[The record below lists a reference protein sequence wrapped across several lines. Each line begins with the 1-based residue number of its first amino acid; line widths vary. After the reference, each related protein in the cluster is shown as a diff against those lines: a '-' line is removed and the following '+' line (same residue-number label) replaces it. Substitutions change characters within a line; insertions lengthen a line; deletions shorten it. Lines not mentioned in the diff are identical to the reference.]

1 VEGKK
6 KKRKK
11 NNLTGRLTLKFQNN
25 MEIDKILGGVSPLKK
40 RQSSRGGE
48 KAGIATS
55 TASRRGGYAKSSGA
69 RGAGG
74 RNVGGY
80 NRQTRF
86 QADKWTP
93 PPSGGDIGPVASPS
107 APAATAPYSGG
118 ATNYTFGDDN
128 SINDNRRDYSTSVNK
143 IDQNNNAKT
152 KEEVVNE
159 VVKEETPVEEK
170 TPEKPKK
177 GGFGEACHNADGT
190 RKPVGSVGTDSNGK
204 RFKCVWDPNWK
215 PRKGSGGGNKSK
227 DNKGSGTETKTNTNS
242 TVTQNNNATINAN
255 RNSLLTAPS
264 VTDNK

>member
-1 VEGKK
+1 
-6 KKRKK
+6 
-11 NNLTGRLTLKFQNN
+11 

-40 RQSSRGGE
+40 RQSSRGGA
-48 KAGIATS
+48 KAGKATS
-55 TASRRGGYAKSSGA
+55 TASRRGGYAKSSGT

-93 PPSGGDIGPVASPS
+93 PPSGGNIGPVASPS

-128 SINDNRRDYSTSVNK
+128 SINDNRQDNSNNINTIDLDNK
-143 IDQNNNAKT
+143 AT
-152 KEEVVNE
+152 TEGEVVNK
-159 VVKEETPVEEK
+159 VVEEESKEE

-177 GGFGEACHNADGT
+177 GGFREACHNADGS
-190 RKPVGSVGTDSNGK
+190 RKTVGSVGTDSNGK

-215 PRKGSGGGNKSK
+215 PRKGSGGGGKSNS
-227 DNKGSGTETKTNTNS
+227 NKGGKETKTNTNS
-242 TVTQNNNATINAN
+242 TVTQNNTATINAN
-255 RNSLLTAPS
+255 RDSLLTSKS
-264 VTDNK
+264 VTDRN

>member
-1 VEGKK
+1 VEEKK

-25 MEIDKILGGVSPLKK
+25 MEIDQILGGVSPLKK
-40 RQSSRGGE
+40 RQSSRGGA
-48 KAGIATS
+48 KAGKATS

-80 NRQTRF
+80 NRHTRF

-93 PPSGGDIGPVASPS
+93 PPSGGDIGPAASTS
-107 APAATAPYSGG
+107 APVATAPYSGG
-118 ATNYTFGDDN
+118 ATTYNFGDDS
-128 SINDNRRDYSTSVNK
+128 SINDNRQDNSNFVNK
-143 IDQNNNAKT
+143 IYQNNNANT

-159 VVKEETPVEEK
+159 VVKEETSSKEE

-177 GGFGEACHNADGT
+177 GGFREACHNADGT

-215 PRKGSGGGNKSK
+215 PRKGSGGNKSE
-227 DNKGSGTETKTNTNS
+227 DNKGSGTETKANTNS
-242 TVTQNNNATINAN
+242 TATQNNNATINAN

-264 VTDNK
+264 VTDK

>member
-1 VEGKK
+1 
-6 KKRKK
+6 
-11 NNLTGRLTLKFQNN
+11 

-118 ATNYTFGDDN
+118 TTNYTFGDDN
-128 SINDNRRDYSTSVNK
+128 SINDNRQDNSNFVNT
-143 IDQNNNAKT
+143 IDQNNNAT
-152 KEEVVNE
+152 TTGEVVNE
-159 VVKEETPVEEK
+159 VVKEETPSKEE

-177 GGFGEACHNADGT
+177 GGFREACHNADGT

-215 PRKGSGGGNKSK
+215 PKKGSGGSKSK
-227 DNKGSGTETKTNTNS
+227 GNEGSGTETKTNTSS
-242 TVTQNNNATINAN
+242 TVTQNNTATINAN
-255 RNSLLTAPS
+255 KTSVLGLPS
-264 VTDNK
+264 IVDKQ